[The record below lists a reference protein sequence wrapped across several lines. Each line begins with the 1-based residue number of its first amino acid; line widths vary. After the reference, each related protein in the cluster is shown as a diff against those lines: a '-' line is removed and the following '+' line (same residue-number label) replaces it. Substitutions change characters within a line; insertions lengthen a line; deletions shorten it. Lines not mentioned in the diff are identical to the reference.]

1 VTAPPPAGFWIR
13 VLAFVIDGFLLLFVQ
28 ASYTAVAALVFGVD
42 PERSWDVGSAVSF
55 FTLVFA
61 ALYTTVLHA
70 SVGQTLGKMVARIR
84 VVALDGEPPEGGA
97 AFLRWL
103 GYFVSFATF
112 GFGFLMAGLRTD
124 KRSLHDVI
132 AGTRVERV
140 PRIAR
145 RAQTAEPDVTPAT
158 APVPPRE
165 APVAVPPEPPPA

>member
-1 VTAPPPAGFWIR
+1 VFWIR
-13 VLAFVIDGFLLLFVQ
+13 AVAFVLDGIVLLFVQ
-28 ASYTAVAALVFGVD
+28 ASYNAVAALVFGVD
-42 PERSWDVGSAVSF
+42 PERSWDVASAVSF

-70 SVGQTLGKMVARIR
+70 SVGQTVGKMLTRVR

-124 KRSLHDVI
+124 KRALHDVI

-140 PRIAR
+140 PRIRR
-145 RAQTAEPDVTPAT
+145 RAETTVPAT
-158 APVPPRE
+158 TPPATDAAAPPPAAVPGE
-165 APVAVPPEPPPA
+165 AFVVAPPEPPRA

>member
-1 VTAPPPAGFWIR
+1 MTAASPAGFWIR
-13 VLAFVIDGFLLLFVQ
+13 ALAFVIDGLLMLFVQ
-28 ASYTAVAALVFGVD
+28 ASYNAVAALVFGVD
-42 PERSWDVGSAVSF
+42 PERSWDVSSAVSF

-70 SVGQTLGKMVARIR
+70 SVGQTVGKMLARIR

-124 KRSLHDVI
+124 KRALHDVI

-140 PRIAR
+140 PRTPR
-145 RAQTAEPDVTPAT
+145 RAAPVEPDVTPAT
-158 APVPPRE
+158 EPAPARE